1 MEMRFQSFLNHVY
14 ELAMPDLYDTIGLNY
29 ANLRRPDHRIASR
42 INSALGDAQSVLNVG
57 AGAGSYEPLDRK
69 ITAIEPSIEMIKQ
82 RPESDAVIVQG
93 CAEDLPFEDDEFD
106 AAMGVLTLHHWSDQD
121 AGIKE
126 MQRVTNGQIVLLTFD
141 PFAQWFWLADYFPAL
156 EELDRWQMPQI
167 DQFGDWFNGPE
178 VEVVPIPADCTDGFL
193 AAYWKRPDAYLD
205 DRVRAAMSSFSAI
218 GDVSGGIAKLANDLE
233 TGAWHRRYS
242 NLSELNE
249 LDCGYRLI
257 VGR

>member
-1 MEMRFQSFLNHVY
+1 MCFQSFLFFVY
-14 ELAMPDLYDTIGLNY
+14 GLDMPDLYDTIGLNY
-29 ANLRRPDHRIASR
+29 ADLRRPDHRIASR
-42 INSALGDAQSVLNVG
+42 INHALGDAQSVLNVG

-82 RPESDAVIVQG
+82 RTESDATIVQG
-93 CAEDLPFEDDEFD
+93 VAEDLPFHDAEFD
-106 AAMGVLTLHHWSDQD
+106 ASMGVLTLHHWTDKD

-126 MQRVTNGQIVLLTFD
+126 MQRVTNGQIVFLTFD

-156 EELDRWQMPQI
+156 EELDKWQMPQLEK
-167 DQFGDWFNGPE
+167 FNDWFDEPI

-193 AAYWKRPDAYLD
+193 AAYWKRPEAYLD

-218 GDVSGGIAKLANDLE
+218 GDVSDGIAKLAADLE
-233 TGAWHRRYS
+233 SGTWHRRYS

-249 LDCGYRLI
+249 LDCGYRLVI
-257 VGR
+257 GR

>member
-1 MEMRFQSFLNHVY
+1 MVY
-14 ELAMPDLYDTIGLNY
+14 GLDMPDLYDTIGINY
-29 ANLRRPDHRIASR
+29 ADLRRPDRRIAKR
-42 INSALGDAQSVLNVG
+42 INNALGNARSVLNVG
-57 AGAGSYEPLDRK
+57 AGAGSYEPRDRE

-82 RPESDAVIVQG
+82 RPESDATIIQG
-93 CAEDLPFEDDEFD
+93 FAEDLPFEGAVFD
-106 AAMGVLTLHHWSDQD
+106 ASMGVLTLHHWTDKD

-167 DQFGDWFNGPE
+167 EQFVEWFDEPK

-193 AAYWKRPDAYLD
+193 AAYWKRPEAYLD
-205 DRVRAAMSSFSAI
+205 NRVRAAMSSFSAI
-218 GDVSGGIAKLANDLE
+218 GDISEGLVKLANDLD
-233 TGAWHRRYS
+233 TGVWHRRYS